1 MRLLITDTSWPMMA
15 AAHDLD
21 AAGFRLSRVEDA
33 ESLFDFVRH
42 GQQDAVLVA
51 APLPDAEADRVVA
64 RVRAAAPRLPV
75 VALAE
80 PGLDWP
86 ARRALYA
93 AGVDAVL
100 DLPMPAAEFAARL
113 RAMIMGAAGF
123 HSGRL
128 CAGGLELDPASRT
141 ACAGRRRLRLPGEG
155 ADGPKRIALSPR
167 EYDVL
172 ELLMLAGGRTVA
184 RDEVMDRL
192 YGFEDE
198 PGARIVDVYV
208 ARIRAKLAAA
218 GLSPGLVESQRARGL
233 RFAAAPETPA
243 EEPRGQPV
251 AAPVGA
257 SCDRTDAEVAAA
269 GPIAA

>member
-1 MRLLITDTSWPMMA
+1 MRLLITDMSWPMMA

-33 ESLFDFVRH
+33 ECLLDFVRH
-42 GQQDAVLVA
+42 GRQDAVLVA
-51 APLPDAEADRVVA
+51 APLPGADAARVVA
-64 RVRAAAPRLPV
+64 QIREAAPRVPV

-80 PGLDWP
+80 AVFDWP
-86 ARRALYA
+86 ARRALYD

-100 DLPMPAAEFAARL
+100 DLPMPGPELAARL
-113 RAMIMGAAGF
+113 RAMVMGAAGF
-123 HSGRL
+123 HTGRL
-128 CAGGLELDPASRT
+128 CLGGLELDPATRT
-141 ACAGRRRLRLPGEG
+141 ACAGHRLRLPGEG
-155 ADGPKRIALSPR
+155 ADQPRRIALSPR

-218 GLSPGLVESQRARGL
+218 GLSPELVESQRARGL
-233 RFAAAPETPA
+233 RFAAAPVTPCD
-243 EEPRGQPV
+243 ESQGRPVEPS
-251 AAPVGA
+251 GA
-257 SCDRTDAEVAAA
+257 TPRDRADAEVAAA

>member
-42 GQQDAVLVA
+42 GQQDAVLLA
-51 APLPDAEADRVVA
+51 APLPGPGADRIVA
-64 RVRAAAPRLPV
+64 RIREAAPRLPV

-93 AGVDAVL
+93 EGIDAVL
-100 DLPMPAAEFAARL
+100 DLPMPAPELAARL
-113 RAMIMGAAGF
+113 RAMVMGAAGF
-123 HSGRL
+123 HTGRL
-128 CAGGLELDPASRT
+128 CAGGLELDPATRT
-141 ACAGRRRLRLPGEG
+141 ACAGRRRLRVPGEG
-155 ADGPKRIALSPR
+155 ADGPRRIALSPR

-233 RFAAAPETPA
+233 RFAAAPETHVEA
-243 EEPRGQPV
+243 SRGEPIV
-251 AAPVGA
+251 APVGPPR
-257 SCDRTDAEVAAA
+257 DRADTEAAAA
-269 GPIAA
+269 GAIAA